1 MVYTYAT
8 KNISSLIAIVFLSN
22 FIAACGGGGSD
33 SNPISS
39 KPENKCSTDN
49 SGKDGSDHDCDGDNI
64 VNTKPLGL
72 NIAGISTLTYKGD
85 GFGYIDATTE
95 FYFNRQNQLV
105 EQEYLSLDN
114 SGASNRSEKFT
125 QDNKDRLVRREQ
137 TRGID
142 KRSDDIEEWVYNQ
155 KDQLIEYNTNT
166 NADGDAVFER
176 TVAYQYNLEGN
187 LEQVVERDPTTT
199 SFIYN
204 STRIYIYNAQNQLEK
219 INTDEYS
226 DGSIDRVTEIALN
239 ANNYLAKSS
248 LYFITTDNVTNNEA
262 RELRKTFEYSYDN
275 QGNVIKLIDSLHDDG
290 GVRTVVVN

>member
-125 QDNKDRLVRREQ
+125 
-137 TRGID
+137 
-142 KRSDDIEEWVYNQ
+142 
-155 KDQLIEYNTNT
+155 
-166 NADGDAVFER
+166 
-176 TVAYQYNLEGN
+176 
-187 LEQVVERDPTTT
+187 
-199 SFIYN
+199 
-204 STRIYIYNAQNQLEK
+204 
-219 INTDEYS
+219 
-226 DGSIDRVTEIALN
+226 
-239 ANNYLAKSS
+239 
-248 LYFITTDNVTNNEA
+248 
-262 RELRKTFEYSYDN
+262 
-275 QGNVIKLIDSLHDDG
+275 
-290 GVRTVVVN
+290 

>member
-1 MVYTYAT
+1 M
-8 KNISSLIAIVFLSN
+8 
-22 FIAACGGGGSD
+22 
-33 SNPISS
+33 
-39 KPENKCSTDN
+39 
-49 SGKDGSDHDCDGDNI
+49 
-64 VNTKPLGL
+64 
-72 NIAGISTLTYKGD
+72 
-85 GFGYIDATTE
+85 
-95 FYFNRQNQLV
+95 
-105 EQEYLSLDN
+105 
-114 SGASNRSEKFT
+114 
-125 QDNKDRLVRREQ
+125 
-137 TRGID
+137 
-142 KRSDDIEEWVYNQ
+142 
-155 KDQLIEYNTNT
+155 
-166 NADGDAVFER
+166 FER